1 MKKRSLRSNM
11 KKSTIW
17 KIVGAIA
24 VAAGLIWPL
33 LDSGIFG

>member
-1 MKKRSLRSNM
+1 M

-24 VAAGLIWPL
+24 VVAGLAWAL
-33 LDSGIFG
+33 LDALKVIG